1 MTAWWLA
8 FRYFGNWR
16 RFFNLSTSLSV
27 IGMTIGVSS
36 LIVSMAVFSGYVST
50 LEKTVQDAVGH
61 LLVSKRG
68 AADQTQMLNDIKPLL
83 PDLVAATPYVSAQAI
98 LADKGKISGVSLEGV
113 DESTVRDVLNLD
125 ARVIEGTSHL
135 SDGEPETD
143 DDGDPVT
150 RTLIGKGIA
159 QKFDLKIGDVYR
171 MVVPLSTEFQ
181 SSNFKPKL
189 GKFKVAG
196 IVNFGRY
203 DFDTRFVV
211 LPLAAA
217 QSFLE
222 IGDHITGYRLRLSD
236 PYRARAAAMAIT
248 EKFKNA
254 YWARDWLEVNR
265 YLFEA
270 ARLEKTVLFF
280 ILMILVVAAAF
291 NIANTL
297 FISVVQRYH
306 DISVLKTLGAT
317 DGLVRRVFVAQ
328 GLIVGG
334 VGALSGIVLG
344 LLLCRLVEWVQVAYK
359 IIPAD
364 VYKLD
369 HIDLQVRFGDVAS
382 IVAAVIVVCLVATW
396 VPSRRGAKISP
407 VEGLRYE

>member
-1 MTAWWLA
+1 
-8 FRYFGNWR
+8 
-16 RFFNLSTSLSV
+16 
-27 IGMTIGVSS
+27 
-36 LIVSMAVFSGYVST
+36 
-50 LEKTVQDAVGH
+50 
-61 LLVSKRG
+61 
-68 AADQTQMLNDIKPLL
+68 
-83 PDLVAATPYVSAQAI
+83 
-98 LADKGKISGVSLEGV
+98 
-113 DESTVRDVLNLD
+113 
-125 ARVIEGTSHL
+125 
-135 SDGEPETD
+135 
-143 DDGDPVT
+143 
-150 RTLIGKGIA
+150 
-159 QKFDLKIGDVYR
+159 
-171 MVVPLSTEFQ
+171 
-181 SSNFKPKL
+181 
-189 GKFKVAG
+189 
-196 IVNFGRY
+196 
-203 DFDTRFVV
+203 
-211 LPLAAA
+211 
-217 QSFLE
+217 
-222 IGDHITGYRLRLSD
+222 
-236 PYRARAAAMAIT
+236 
-248 EKFKNA
+248 
-254 YWARDWLEVNR
+254 
-265 YLFEA
+265 
-270 ARLEKTVLFF
+270 
-280 ILMILVVAAAF
+280 MILVVAAAF